1 MGPLPRSPA
10 AEANDCFMVR
20 LPHGATEYK
29 VAARS
34 SRAMAGSPRI
44 VGEQPG
50 HCGSIAAPQGVTAS
64 TQPCGMGHTIPL
76 RNGEQSMPT
85 GRQPDGEHALSN
97 ARTTGPISRP
107 PRRRATATQGPL
119 RRPRDRR
126 TRAQRWYDTVA
137 GLVAL
142 QGRVCR
148 LAYVLPDSLRDSTTL
163 PRHSGHCRARPRRTH
178 RYRAA
183 ARLQARLS
191 RDKFRDAHDEIHLT
205 LKAPYKFRPTC
216 G

>member
-1 MGPLPRSPA
+1 MVIEPFVRMGPPPRSLA

-20 LPHGATEYK
+20 LPRGATEYK

-50 HCGSIAAPQGVTAS
+50 HRRPTATPKNGRPS
-64 TQPCGMGHTIPL
+64 HTPRDGNTIPL

-97 ARTTGPISRP
+97 AERQARYRA
-107 PRRRATATQGPL
+107 RREAEQPL
-119 RRPRDRR
+119 PKIRYRRPADRR

-142 QGRVCR
+142 Q
-148 LAYVLPDSLRDSTTL
+148 AEYAAWYDALPDSLRDSVT
-163 PRHSGHCRARPRRTH
+163 AE
-178 RYRAA
+178 A
-183 ARLQARLS
+183 LQAIVDLDLEALTAIVPPRGYG
-191 RDKFRDAHDEIHLT
+191 RD
-205 LKAPYKFRPTC
+205 
-216 G
+216 